1 MSTLVM
7 EEMSVV
13 EVASVAA
20 MVVVD
25 MVAVRMAIMDLVMME
40 ASMGCST
47 PGLPVHHQL
56 PESTQ
61 KDVH

>member
-1 MSTLVM
+1 MGMSTLVM

-25 MVAVRMAIMDLVMME
+25 MVAV
-40 ASMGCST
+40 
-47 PGLPVHHQL
+47 
-56 PESTQ
+56 
-61 KDVH
+61 

>member
-1 MSTLVM
+1 MGMSTLVM

-20 MVVVD
+20 RVVVD

-40 ASMGCST
+40 AIWRW
-47 PGLPVHHQL
+47 
-56 PESTQ
+56 Q
-61 KDVH
+61 KL